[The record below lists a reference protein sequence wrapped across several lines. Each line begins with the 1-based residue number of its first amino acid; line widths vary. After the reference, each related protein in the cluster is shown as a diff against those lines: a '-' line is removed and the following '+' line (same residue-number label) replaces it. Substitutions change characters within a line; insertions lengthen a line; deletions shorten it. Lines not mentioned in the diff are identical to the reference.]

1 MLNIEKYKDEII
13 AERRESEECD
23 LFDDISAAVAIR
35 HGKSLDSIE
44 QVVDWLCSEY
54 KEPLLNDKEKEF
66 LQDLMKW
73 YTFKGLKKDG
83 VRITM
88 YETISD
94 GVSNYMGSVSV
105 PFDTG
110 KDSYMFQNLEDDRM
124 YTLEE
129 LGL

>member
-13 AERRESEECD
+13 DEWRESEECD
-23 LFDDISAAVAIR
+23 LLEDIKCVAHR
-35 HGKSLDSIE
+35 HGSKDFTCERLF
-44 QVVDWLCSEY
+44 DWLCDEY
-54 KEPLLNDKEKEF
+54 KEPLLDDKEKEF

-73 YTFKGLKKDG
+73 YGFNALKRDGLK
-83 VRITM
+83 IAM
-88 YETISD
+88 YESISD

-105 PFDTG
+105 PFDTDKG
-110 KDSYMFQNLEDDRM
+110 FYTFQNLEDDRM

>member
-13 AERRESEECD
+13 AEWRESEESD
-23 LFDDISAAVAIR
+23 LLEDISVVAIR
-35 HGKSLDSIE
+35 HGKSLGSIE

-54 KEPLLNDKEKEF
+54 KEPLLDGEEKEF

-73 YTFKGLKKDG
+73 YGFESLKKDG
-83 VRITM
+83 VRISM
-88 YETISD
+88 YVRISD
-94 GVSNYMGSVSV
+94 GVSNYMGSVSA
-105 PFDTG
+105 PFDTDKG
-110 KDSYMFQNLEDDRM
+110 FYKFQNLEDDKT